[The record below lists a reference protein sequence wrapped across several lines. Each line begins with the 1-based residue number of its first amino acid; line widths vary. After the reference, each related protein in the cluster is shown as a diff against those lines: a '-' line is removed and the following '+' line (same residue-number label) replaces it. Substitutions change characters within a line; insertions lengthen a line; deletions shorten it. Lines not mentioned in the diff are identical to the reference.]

1 MFTKIS
7 TKRVGFLLQVI
18 CIENN
23 NSYLLNF
30 SRSCDERQI
39 CCCRVSGGDDGLCTI
54 FVHGRAGEYCQLV
67 FQVDINAMVCY

>member
-7 TKRVGFLLQVI
+7 TKRVGLLLQVI
-18 CIENN
+18 FIENN

-30 SRSCDERQI
+30 SRPCDVRQI

-54 FVHGRAGEYCQLV
+54 FVHGRAGEYGQPV